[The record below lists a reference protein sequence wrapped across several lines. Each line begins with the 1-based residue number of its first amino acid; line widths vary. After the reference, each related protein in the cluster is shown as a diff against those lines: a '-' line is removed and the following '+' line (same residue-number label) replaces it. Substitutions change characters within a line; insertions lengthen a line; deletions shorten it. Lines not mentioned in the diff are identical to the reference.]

1 VFEDW
6 QLWRVEVS
14 WVAEKEVPVTQLR
27 QKMLEELQGRKI
39 TALAL
44 GLVQDLVVRS
54 DSRSFGVA
62 GSSSR
67 CAVASIVW

>member
-27 QKMLEELQGRKI
+27 QKMLEELQ
-39 TALAL
+39 
-44 GLVQDLVVRS
+44 
-54 DSRSFGVA
+54 A
-62 GSSSR
+62 GSWHT
-67 CAVASIVW
+67 AVPYRESPTMGWIRE

>member
-6 QLWRVEVS
+6 QLVGVEVS
-14 WVAEKEVPVTQLR
+14 WVAEKEVPVTQRR
-27 QKMLEELQGRKI
+27 QEMLEELGRKI